1 MARSRLG
8 KGLDLMLGGGSAN
21 NKTTQ
26 EKATKSITKSTTAK
40 STVKKTEAKGTTK
53 TTAKKAEP
61 KTASKATTKK
71 AEAKSTTKTTVKK
84 AETKTTTKTSTKK
97 ADTKTTAK
105 STIKKAE
112 PKTATKVAAKKTELK
127 AATKTTAKKTE
138 INATTKTAA
147 KKAETKVSTKP
158 IVEEIVDNKEVVSSN
173 LNKST
178 LRVSEIEPNR
188 SQPRKFFNEDALKEL
203 AESLKTHGMIEPI
216 VVKERDGYYEIIA
229 GERRWRAAKLAKLK
243 EVPVIIKDYTDREI
257 MEIAL
262 IENIQREDLNP
273 IEEAM
278 AYESLIKEYDLLQEE
293 LAERL
298 SKGRSTITN
307 SMRLLKLSEEV
318 RNLVITGELS
328 SGHARTLIPVEDSDL
343 QAMLA
348 RKIIA
353 EKLSVRDAERL
364 VKNALKPAAEKAKVD
379 TQLES
384 AYLSMVE
391 RLKTIIGTNVNIT
404 RNKKG
409 RGKIEIEYYSKDEL
423 DRIIDLISGN

>member
-1 MARSRLG
+1 MARSGLG
-8 KGLDLMLGGGSAN
+8 RGLDSMLGGGDK

-26 EKATKSITKSTTAK
+26 TKTAKAKSNITAKKADSKTDSKKETVKSNSKTTTKTVAKSTTKSTSKAATKTSTKAVSKTTAKTATKSTSKATPKATAK
-40 STVKKTEAKGTTK
+40 STGKAATK
-53 TTAKKAEP
+53 TTTKP
-61 KTASKATTKK
+61 ASKATTK
-71 AEAKSTTKTTVKK
+71 ATPKS
-84 AETKTTTKTSTKK
+84 STK
-97 ADTKTTAK
+97 
-105 STIKKAE
+105 S
-112 PKTATKVAAKKTELK
+112 V
-127 AATKTTAKKTE
+127 
-138 INATTKTAA
+138 
-147 KKAETKVSTKP
+147 TKP
-158 IVEEIVDNKEVVSSN
+158 AEVKIVENETGIINKEVVSSN

-216 VVKERDGYYEIIA
+216 VVKQRDGYYEIIA

-243 EVPVIIKDYTDREI
+243 EVPVVIKDFTDREI

-307 SMRLLKLSEEV
+307 SMRLLKLKEV
-318 RNLVITGELS
+318 ARELVITGELS
-328 SGHARTLIPVEDSDL
+328 SGHARTLIPVEDEDL

-348 RKIIA
+348 RKIVA

-364 VKNALKPAAEKAKVD
+364 VKASLSPKKAEVKEVD
-379 TQLES
+379 K
-384 AYLSMVE
+384 MVE
-391 RLKTIIGTNVNIT
+391 AAYQALEDKLKTITGTKVNIT

-409 RGKIEIEYYSKDEL
+409 RGKIEIEYYSKEEL
-423 DRIIDLISGN
+423 DRIINIISGN